1 MEIKLTPKKREALE
15 KLGIKEVRDILLF
28 YPSRYEVIQND
39 PISEQKKDQQVIV
52 EGKLSSN
59 VRVSYFGVNRSVI
72 SFDIESG
79 EDIYHITA
87 FNQPWLN
94 KNRIG
99 ETLTVIGKYQGNNKI
114 VSTKINKIPL
124 KDQVGIKP
132 IYNLKSVVTE
142 KYFSNLLTQI
152 LEMYQGKIKDFVPK
166 QLQDKYNLLS
176 EYEALKNIHKPE
188 NQQKLDQAIKSLKY
202 EEFLQFNLVMAYR
215 KKENVQ
221 VNDKYSK
228 KFNVKKVNEF
238 VNSLPFN
245 LTEQQQLAL
254 NDILNDLS
262 SNKQMARLLQGDVG
276 CGKTIVAF
284 IAMYATSLSGKQAC
298 MMAPTEIL
306 AKQHYENLKKF
317 FKDID
322 IKIAVLYAG
331 QNANE
336 RKENLEMINNGQ
348 AKLIIG
354 THSLFQQSVD
364 FSDLGLIVTDEQQR
378 FGVLQ
383 RQALLDKGAYC
394 DILLMSA
401 TPIPRT
407 LAGSLYGDLDV
418 STITTSPNKAK
429 KIHTILIKENG
440 FFNKINEI
448 NKLLEQDNQMYVV
461 CPLVEDNGESTRNVI
476 DIYKKLKDY
485 FEPKYKVGL
494 LHGQMDSQNKSE
506 IQDRFSK
513 GDIDILVCTTIIEVG
528 IDVKRANVMIIY
540 NANRFGLSQ
549 LHQLRGRVGRGEKEG
564 YCYLLT
570 DSKDKQALEK
580 LNVLVDNTDGFKI
593 SYYDLM
599 LRGPGDILGIRQAG
613 LPTFSLGNVINDNDL
628 LIQSRNDAIEII
640 NNLDNYPLIKKYL
653 ENKGDTYQSR
663 V

>member
-15 KLGIKEVRDILLF
+15 KLGMNTVRDILLY
-28 YPSRYEVIQND
+28 YPSRYEVIQ
-39 PISEQKKDQQVIV
+39 PVKPSEEKIDQQVII
-52 EGKLSSN
+52 EGMISSK
-59 VRVSYFGVNRSVI
+59 VRVSYYGVNKSVI
-72 SFDIESG
+72 NFDVDSG

-94 KNRIG
+94 KNRLG
-99 ETLTVIGKYQGNNKI
+99 ETLTIIGKYQGKNKI
-114 VSTKINKIPL
+114 MSTKINKIPL
-124 KDQVGIKP
+124 KDQIGIKAV
-132 IYNLKSVVTE
+132 YNLKGLVSD
-142 KYFSNLLTQI
+142 KYFSSLLDQI
-152 LEMYQGKIKDFVPK
+152 FDTYKDKIIDFIPEYLK
-166 QLQDKYNLLS
+166 EKYGYLR
-176 EYEALKNIHKPE
+176 EYDALKYIHKPE
-188 NQQKLDQAIKSLKY
+188 NEDQLEKALNTLKY

-215 KKENVQ
+215 KKENI
-221 VNDKYSK
+221 NTDKSFIK
-228 KFNVKKVNEF
+228 EFSQEKLNEF
-238 VNSLPFN
+238 INSLPFK
-245 LTEQQQLAL
+245 LTDQQQLAL
-254 NDILNDLS
+254 NDILQDLR

-284 IAMYATSLSGKQAC
+284 IAMYACSLSGKQAC

-306 AKQHYENLKKF
+306 AKQHHENLNKF
-317 FKDID
+317 FKDFEIEV
-322 IKIAVLYAG
+322 AVLYAG
-331 QNANE
+331 QNTSE
-336 RKENLEMINNGQ
+336 RKENLEKISSGK

-354 THSLFQQSVD
+354 THSLFQQSVN
-364 FSDLGLIVTDEQQR
+364 FNDLGLIVTDEQQR

-407 LAGSLYGDLDV
+407 LASSLYGDLDV

-448 NKLLEQDNQMYVV
+448 NKLLEEHNQMYIV
-461 CPLVEDNGESTRNVI
+461 CPLVEDNGDTTRNVN
-476 DIYKKLKDY
+476 DIYKKLKEY

-494 LHGQMDSQNKSE
+494 LHGQLDSQKKAE
-506 IQDRFSK
+506 IQKRFAD
-513 GDIDILVCTTIIEVG
+513 GEIDILVCTSIIEVG

-570 DSKDKQALEK
+570 DSKDEQALEK
-580 LNVLVDNTDGFKI
+580 LNVLVENTDGFKI

-599 LRGPGDILGIRQAG
+599 LRGPGDILGVRQAG
-613 LPTFSLGNVINDNDL
+613 LPTFTLANVVNDNQL
-628 LIQSRNDAIEII
+628 LQQARIDALEII
-640 NNLDNYPLIKKYL
+640 ANIDKYPLIKTYL
-653 ENKGDTYQSR
+653 ENKGDTYQNR

>member
-188 NQQKLDQAIKSLKY
+188 NQQKLDQAIKSLKH

-570 DSKDKQALEK
+570 DSKDKQALDK
-580 LNVLVDNTDGFKI
+580 LNVLVENTDGFKI

>member
-132 IYNLKSVVTE
+132 IYNLKSAVTE

-228 KFNVKKVNEF
+228 KFQVKKVNEF
-238 VNSLPFN
+238 VNSLPFK

-448 NKLLEQDNQMYVV
+448 NKLLEQDTQMYVV

-570 DSKDKQALEK
+570 DSKDKQALDK

>member
-166 QLQDKYNLLS
+166 QLQDKYDLLS

-228 KFNVKKVNEF
+228 KFQVKKVNEF
-238 VNSLPFN
+238 VNSLPFK

>member
-228 KFNVKKVNEF
+228 KFQVKKVNEF
-238 VNSLPFN
+238 VNSLPFK

-570 DSKDKQALEK
+570 DSKDKQALDK
-580 LNVLVDNTDGFKI
+580 LNVLVENTDGFKI

>member
-228 KFNVKKVNEF
+228 KFQVKKVNEF
-238 VNSLPFN
+238 VNSLPFK

-506 IQDRFSK
+506 IQDKFSK

>member
-166 QLQDKYNLLS
+166 QLQDKYDLLS

-188 NQQKLDQAIKSLKY
+188 NQQELDQAIKSLKY

-228 KFNVKKVNEF
+228 KFQVKKVNEF
-238 VNSLPFN
+238 VNSLPFK

-306 AKQHYENLKKF
+306 ARQHYENLKKF

-448 NKLLEQDNQMYVV
+448 NKLLEQDTQMYVV

-506 IQDRFSK
+506 IQDKFSK

>member
-166 QLQDKYNLLS
+166 QLQDKYDLLS

-188 NQQKLDQAIKSLKY
+188 NQQELDQAIKSLKY

-448 NKLLEQDNQMYVV
+448 NKLLEQDTQMYVV

-506 IQDRFSK
+506 IQDKFSK

>member
-570 DSKDKQALEK
+570 DSKDKQALDK
-580 LNVLVDNTDGFKI
+580 LNVLVENTDGFKI